1 MKAIVVASDTRR
13 SLRWQEVPEPTLG
26 PGEVLINARATA
38 VNRAD
43 LLQRKGR
50 YAPPPGA
57 SEILGLEVAGEVVQC
72 GEQVSGWSVGDRV
85 CALLPGGGYAQ
96 YVVCPA
102 ELLLRVPG
110 SLSFAEAAALPEA
123 LYTSYLNLYVE
134 GRLRPSEHALI
145 HAGAS
150 GIGTVAI
157 QLCAALGSPVFA
169 TASAAKLP
177 RLLQLGATAVFE
189 RERED
194 FVAGVQ
200 GLTEGRGV
208 DVILDP
214 VGGSYLTRN
223 LAALAVGGRLVV
235 IGLLGGAKGE
245 LPLGELLTRRLR
257 IIGSVLRGRSV
268 AEKAELTRELERRVW
283 PLVAT
288 GKIRA
293 VIDRVFAVTDAEAA
307 HTLLQS
313 NETTGK
319 LVLTLPR

>member
-1 MKAIVVASDTRR
+1 MKAIVVAQDGRQ
-13 SLRWQEVPEPTLG
+13 SLRWQEVPQPEAL

-57 SEILGLEVAGEVVQC
+57 SELLGLEVAGEVVNC
-72 GEQVSGWSVGDRV
+72 GERVSGWSVGDRV

-96 YVVCPA
+96 YVTCPA

-110 SLSFAEAAALPEA
+110 NISFAEAAALPEA
-123 LYTSYLNLYVE
+123 LYTAYLNLYAE
-134 GRLRPSEHALI
+134 ARLRPGEHALI

-157 QLCAALGSPVFA
+157 QLCAALGSPVYA
-169 TASAAKLP
+169 TASASKLP
-177 RLLQLGATAVFE
+177 RLLQLGATAVFD
-189 RERED
+189 REQDD
-194 FVAGVQ
+194 FVAGVKA
-200 GLTEGRGV
+200 LTEGRGV
-208 DVILDP
+208 DAILDP
-214 VGGSYLTRN
+214 VGGSYLARN
-223 LAALAVGGRLVV
+223 LAALRVGGRLVV
-235 IGLLGGAKGE
+235 IGLLGGAKAE
-245 LPLGELLTRRLR
+245 LPLGDLLTRRLR

-268 AEKAELTRELERRVW
+268 EEKAELTRELERRVW
-283 PLVAT
+283 PLVAS
-288 GKIRA
+288 GKLRA
-293 VIDRVFAVTDAEAA
+293 VIDRVFTITEAEAA

-319 LVLTLPR
+319 LVLMIPR